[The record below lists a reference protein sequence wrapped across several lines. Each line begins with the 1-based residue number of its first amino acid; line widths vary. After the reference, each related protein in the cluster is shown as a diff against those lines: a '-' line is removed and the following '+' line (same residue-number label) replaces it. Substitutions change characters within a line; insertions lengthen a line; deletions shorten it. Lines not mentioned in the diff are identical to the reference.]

1 MTRNTLG
8 KALGKRLRISAVSI
22 LNYDGAEEMY
32 KEIVQLVLQGRKDWR
47 IAQKSIKKANKA
59 RDSGSTSE
67 ATAVGETDTIN
78 PSETEGEGEE
88 EGEGEGRDSPL
99 PQGESPSIQEEA
111 GNETA
116 SDDAMPPSL
125 IQS

>member
-47 IAQKSIKKANKA
+47 KAQKSTKKANKA
-59 RDSGSTSE
+59 RESDSTSE
-67 ATAVGETDTIN
+67 STSIGETDTIK
-78 PSETEGEGEE
+78 PSEKEG